1 MPPGSPPIFAIGSNL
16 RWKRRCNLQN
26 THQRKRESC
35 AITPSISRKQESL
48 SGAAWLVSEGA
59 EVQAEFLDSL
69 SDGEILALPYL
80 FEFWAMAHQM
90 PPEGDWRAW
99 VAMGGR
105 GAGKT
110 RAGAEWV
117 RAQVEGAKPLDKGR
131 CRTVALVAET
141 VDQARDVMV
150 FGESGI
156 LACSPPDR
164 RPEWQATRRRLVWPN
179 GATAQVFSASEPESL
194 RGPQFDCAWV
204 DEYGCAAI
212 DKGTNQPN
220 KFLDPKSSESAVP
233 HYSNGQQ
240 DELIQFQYLRAMAG
254 YWGDP
259 AHNPVSEEYGGPMV
273 DMEHAYAWSWDARP
287 YPFFPNDSERW
298 SEGENYLRGH
308 WITGRMT
315 AWRLAS
321 VVEEVCG
328 RAGLDACDTGG
339 LHGHVRGYLVEQVA
353 EPRAALQPLAIRYG
367 FDAVERGGALVFRP
381 RDGLADHVVDVD
393 RVVRDDERDGAIEEV
408 RGSDVELAGRVR
420 LRFIE
425 AGADYDVI
433 SEEAVLGV
441 DDASVSTS
449 EIPLAMTRAEGRQ
462 TVERWLS
469 ESRVATDTVRLTLPR
484 SRLAVGAG
492 DVIALPEEGGQ
503 GHFRVDRVEMLAHAQ
518 KLEAIRIEPASY
530 RPVLVEPELGPLRG
544 FDAPAPVTP
553 FFLDLP
559 LMTGEE
565 VPQAPHVAVTARP
578 WPGSAAVY
586 VAEGGEDFSLD
597 QILEA
602 RTPIGVTE
610 NALAPAPSGV
620 FDRGAALRVRMRHG
634 GLQSV
639 GADRFLSGA
648 NLCAIGD
655 GSPDGWELF
664 QFRDAALVDVDTYE
678 IGFRLRGQLGTEVEA
693 IWPAGSYIVRLDGTP
708 KQIGLTE
715 GQIGQERHYRVGPA
729 SRPVDDPSYVH
740 TVLAFEGAGLRP
752 LSPVHLSVNGAPGS
766 DMAFGWIRRT
776 RIGGDRWETPEVPLG
791 EEAER
796 YVVRVVQ
803 SEAVLREEMVSA
815 PVWTYTAAAQGADGL
830 AGAFEVRVAQ
840 VSALVGAGRFA
851 ALGLVA

>member
-1 MPPGSPPIFAIGSNL
+1 
-16 RWKRRCNLQN
+16 
-26 THQRKRESC
+26 
-35 AITPSISRKQESL
+35 
-48 SGAAWLVSEGA
+48 
-59 EVQAEFLDSL
+59 
-69 SDGEILALPYL
+69 
-80 FEFWAMAHQM
+80 MAHQM

-117 RAQVEGAKPLDKGR
+117 RAQVEGGKPLDKGR
-131 CRTVALVAET
+131 CRRVALVAET

-179 GATAQVFSASEPESL
+179 GAAAQVFSASEPESL
-194 RGPQFDCAWV
+194 RGPQFDCAWA

-220 KFLDPKSSESAVP
+220 KFLDPKSSESSVP
-233 HYSNGQQ
+233 HFSTGQQ

-259 AHNPVSEEYGGPMV
+259 ANNPVSEEYGGPMV
-273 DMEHAYAWSWDARP
+273 DMTHAYAWAWDARP
-287 YPFFPNDSERW
+287 YPFFPNDTERW
-298 SEGENYLRGH
+298 ADGENYLRGH
-308 WITGRMT
+308 WITGRVT

-328 RAGLDACDTGG
+328 RTGLEDCDTGG

-353 EPRAALQPLAIRYG
+353 EPRAALQPLALRYG
-367 FDAVERGGALVFRP
+367 FDAVERGGALVFRQ
-381 RDGLADHVVDVD
+381 RDGLTDHVVDVD

-408 RGSDVELAGRVR
+408 RGSEVELAGRVR

-441 DDASVSTS
+441 DDATVSTS

-469 ESRVATDTVRLTLPR
+469 ESRVATDMVRLTLPR

-518 KLEAIRIEPASY
+518 KLEAIRIERESY
-530 RPVLVEPELGPLRG
+530 RPVLVEPEVGPLRG

-565 VPQAPHVAVTARP
+565 VPHAPHVAVTARP

-586 VAEGGEDFSLD
+586 VADGGEDFRLD
-597 QILEA
+597 QVLEA

-610 NALAPAPSGV
+610 SALLPAPAGV
-620 FDRGAALRVRMRHG
+620 FDRGPALRVRMLHG
-634 GLQSV
+634 GLESV
-639 GADRFLSGA
+639 GDSRLLSGA

-655 GSPDGWELF
+655 GSPGGWELV
-664 QFRDAALVDVDTYE
+664 QFRDAALVGVDTYE
-678 IGFRLRGQLGTEVEA
+678 IGHRLRGQLGTEVEA
-693 IWPAGSYIVRLDGTP
+693 IWPAGSYLVRLDGTP
-708 KQIGLTE
+708 RQIGQTE
-715 GQIGQERHYRVGPA
+715 GQIGQARHYRVGPA
-729 SRPVDDPSYVH
+729 NRPVDDAAYVH

-752 LSPVHLSVNGAPGS
+752 LSPVHLDVDGEPGE
-766 DMAFGWIRRT
+766 DMVFGWVRRT

-803 SEAVLREEMVSA
+803 GESVLREEMVSA
-815 PVWTYTAAAQGADGL
+815 PGWTYTAGAQAADGL
-830 AGAFEVRVAQ
+830 AGAFELRVAQ

-851 ALGLVA
+851 VLGLVA